1 MTANLSE
8 SLHGGMGFSH
18 TTEADYYATRKLY
31 SNLSGSHSY
40 SIIAWLDV
48 DGEVKLT
55 GANSSEEDL
64 SEW

>member
-1 MTANLSE
+1 
-8 SLHGGMGFSH
+8 MGFSH